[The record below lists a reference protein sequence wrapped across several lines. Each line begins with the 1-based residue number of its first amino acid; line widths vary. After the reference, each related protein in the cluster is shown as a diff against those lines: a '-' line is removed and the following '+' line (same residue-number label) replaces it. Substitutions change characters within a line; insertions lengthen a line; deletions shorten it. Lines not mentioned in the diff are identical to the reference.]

1 MALRY
6 IYTLAICLLM
16 IILGLSAQ
24 SAQAETRTRS
34 QDSAVVYAPDF
45 FESYSPDTALDM
57 VSRIP
62 GFNLS
67 GSSGPGQRGGERGF
81 GQADSNVLINGQRPS
96 TKSSGAF
103 ETLSRILA
111 KSVIRIEILDG
122 ASLNIPGLSGQVA
135 NIVYKAGAL
144 SGTWRYAMRFEKGTQ
159 PQLGEG
165 YVSISGEHENQSLG
179 SLSYSASLNA
189 DEFKRTTQGTE
200 RHYDGRGSLIEE
212 REESVTR
219 DAQLPKL
226 DVSLTLKRPNDHIAN
241 LNLTGNLINF
251 QSQNR
256 ESFRAAQHGGT
267 DGVDQQE
274 GQNGQSQFLSGE
286 DEFNYEIGG
295 DYALPFDPKILPN
308 GTLKFIG
315 LHRFEDSQFGNIF
328 RLYPDGDDA
337 YISTNKRRDKEGEY
351 IARTEYNWTRN
362 AGVGPTGL
370 GGAMDWQISL
380 EGAFNCL
387 DSAQDFSSTSS
398 APSTSHVRVEER
410 RSEINLT
417 NGWALSDSFNLQT
430 SIGAEYSELD
440 VVSLDAPA
448 RTFFRPKGFI
458 SASYDV
464 SPLYR
469 LVGKVERKVGQLNFG
484 TFVST
489 VNLSE
494 NINSSGN
501 AQIVP
506 TQQWEGGLSIER
518 KTGQSLTGTMTG
530 FVHLIQDPIDRIRF
544 PDGSEGAG
552 NLDSALLYGL
562 KLDGLWKLDT
572 FGIEGMEL
580 DFGLGLRGS
589 QIDDPV
595 TGERRPINR
604 TVFSNYNIELRR
616 DIPNSAWRYSAGIRK
631 QNRHPFYRLD
641 QIFERR
647 ENTPLTYISLTNT
660 ALFGIKTTIFYE
672 NLLNTTTQ
680 RTRRIYDGDRND
692 DILQTQISNHKR
704 GQRFSLKISDTF

>member
-1 MALRY
+1 
-6 IYTLAICLLM
+6 
-16 IILGLSAQ
+16 
-24 SAQAETRTRS
+24 
-34 QDSAVVYAPDF
+34 
-45 FESYSPDTALDM
+45 M

-62 GFNLS
+62 GFTLS
-67 GSSGPGQRGGERGF
+67 GSNQGPGRGANERGF

-96 TKSSGAF
+96 TKSSGAS

-159 PQLGEG
+159 PQIGEA
-165 YVSISGEHENQSLG
+165 YVSIAGEQENLSWG
-179 SLSYSASLNA
+179 NLSYSASLNA
-189 DEFKRTTQGTE
+189 DEFRRTAQGTE
-200 RHYDGRGSLIEE
+200 RRYNGGGSLIEE
-212 REESVTR
+212 RQESVRR

-226 DVSLTLKRPNDHIAN
+226 DIALTLKRPNDHVAN

-251 QSQNR
+251 QSENR
-256 ESFRAAQHGGT
+256 ESFRAVSPEDQNGGE
-267 DGVDQQE
+267 QPI

-295 DYALPFDPKILPN
+295 DYALPFDPKIFN
-308 GTLKFIG
+308 SGTLKFIG

-328 RLYPDGDDA
+328 RLYPDDDA
-337 YISTNKRRDKEGEY
+337 PYVSTNGRRDKEGEY
-351 IARTEYNWTRN
+351 IARTEYSWARN
-362 AGVGPTGL
+362 AGAGKK
-370 GGAMDWQISL
+370 AMDWQISL
-380 EGAFNCL
+380 EGAFNYL
-387 DSAQDFSSTSS
+387 DSTQDFSTNSD

-430 SIGAEYSELD
+430 SIGAEYSQLD

-469 LVGKVERKVGQLNFG
+469 LVGKVERTVGQLDFG

-489 VNLSE
+489 VDLSE
-494 NINSSGN
+494 NVNSSGN

-506 TQQWEGGLSIER
+506 TQQWEGELSLER

-544 PDGSEGAG
+544 ADGSEGAG

-572 FGIEGMEL
+572 LGIKGMEI

-604 TVFSNYNIELRR
+604 TMFSEYNIELRR

-641 QIFERR
+641 QTFERR
-647 ENTPLTYISLTNT
+647 ERTPFTYISLTNT
-660 ALFGIKTTIFYE
+660 ALFGIKTTLFYE
-672 NLLNTTTQ
+672 NLLNTATE
-680 RTRRIYDGDRND
+680 RTRRIYNGDRND
-692 DILQTQISNHKR
+692 DILQTQISSQKR
-704 GQRFSLKISDTF
+704 GQRFSIKISDTF